1 MFFITRFLYILN
13 IIGQIRIMNHF
24 LGQNTLFWGAH
35 ILSDVI
41 SGRDWELSGNFPR
54 VALCDFT
61 IRTLSNIQRYSIQC
75 VLMLNM
81 FNEKIFLFLYC
92 WLILV
97 GILTTIDTINWILN
111 TRVASRRIF
120 YFRKFIPSVAV
131 EESYIF
137 LEFCNKMIRADGTML
152 LRMLSANGG
161 ELFTQEVL
169 NILWLNYRKHVQL
182 RQVMSY
188 KGENVSLNSFGSF
201 DSIQTNSNKL
211 NVLEKHKRNK
221 CLTNKNNNEQ
231 SSSMFVEKH
240 ENNEEILNE
249 TVNVELENKEKE

>member
-1 MFFITRFLYILN
+1 
-13 IIGQIRIMNHF
+13 
-24 LGQNTLFWGAH
+24 
-35 ILSDVI
+35 
-41 SGRDWELSGNFPR
+41 
-54 VALCDFT
+54 
-61 IRTLSNIQRYSIQC
+61 
-75 VLMLNM
+75 
-81 FNEKIFLFLYC
+81 
-92 WLILV
+92 
-97 GILTTIDTINWILN
+97 
-111 TRVASRRIF
+111 
-120 YFRKFIPSVAV
+120 
-131 EESYIF
+131 
-137 LEFCNKMIRADGTML
+137 MIRADGTML

-211 NVLEKHKRNK
+211 NVLEKHRRNK

-231 SSSMFVEKH
+231 TSSMFVERH
-240 ENNEEILNE
+240 ESNEEILNE

>member
-131 EESYIF
+131 EERYIF
-137 LEFCNKMIRADGTML
+137 LEFSNKMIRADGTML

-188 KGENVSLNSFGSF
+188 KRENVSLNSFGSF

-211 NVLEKHKRNK
+211 NVLEKHRRNK

-231 SSSMFVEKH
+231 TSSMFVEKH

-249 TVNVELENKEKE
+249 TVNVELENKEKK